1 MAKFP
6 SSILVGV
13 FAIILTFHYTQSI
26 SVNEFLVQR
35 ERLLAEESQR
45 ILGGSLTLNN
55 EEQLVNNLLM
65 ESKIREYDQSFTDLN
80 FAPAYN
86 FFQSKPTMLQSEVYQ
101 FIRQMPKGKYMS

>member
-6 SSILVGV
+6 SSILVSV